1 MSDSCSAQNS
11 YAVADLASLLA
22 SAVSPGVL
30 STNATVTLSC
40 VATFTFPPGS
50 SATITISFMASAGV
64 ATVVLSSGTP
74 PVMSV
79 VATLTSATNQAFRI
93 TDPAA
98 ALSLTMHVSTTV
110 MLSATINGACSRMNS
125 F

>member
-1 MSDSCSAQNS
+1 
-11 YAVADLASLLA
+11 
-22 SAVSPGVL
+22 
-30 STNATVTLSC
+30 
-40 VATFTFPPGS
+40 
-50 SATITISFMASAGV
+50 MASAGV

-79 VATLTSATNQAFRI
+79 VATLTAATNQAFHI